1 MKLLQSLLLPTLEWK
16 NDQGRLDAAEAELVF
31 AFGIREI
38 IEAPDIY
45 PALKARFPSA
55 HIAIASTSGNL
66 ADQTIEDGGV
76 VCTALRMEKSLTR
89 AVEANLSDHADLESL
104 CAHLADQL
112 AADDLRH
119 VFILSDGSRVNGTDL
134 SDTFNSKLPQKVTLS
149 GGLAG
154 DGTAFVRT
162 VVGLDSIPSTGTIVA
177 IGFYGDIEMA
187 FGSAGGWSGF
197 GPERLVT
204 RSDGNC
210 LHELDGQPALH
221 LYKTYLGGQA
231 VGLPASALR
240 FPLRVSQ
247 GEDTN
252 FIVRTIL
259 SIDDDANT
267 MTFAGDVPEGAKVQL
282 MRASY
287 EDLIDGAQ
295 SAAEQAELPGAELVL
310 CVSCVGRR
318 IVLGQRTEEEL
329 ESVRA
334 VFGDSPVICGFY
346 SYGELA
352 PSGHNLESQLHNQ
365 TMTIT
370 SLREV

>member
-1 MKLLQSLLLPTLEWK
+1 MKSLQTLLLPTLQWR
-16 NDQGRLDAAEAELVF
+16 NDLGPLQPADAELVF
-31 AFGIREI
+31 AFGLREI
-38 IEAPDIY
+38 IESPDIY
-45 PALKARFPSA
+45 EELKKRFPSA
-55 HIAIASTSGNL
+55 RIAIASTSGNL
-66 ADQTIEDGGV
+66 ADQIIDDSGV
-76 VCTALRMEKSLTR
+76 VCTALRMEKSRTR
-89 AVEANLSDHADLESL
+89 AAEANLSSQPDLETL
-104 CAHLADQL
+104 CSHLADEL

-119 VFILSDGSRVNGTDL
+119 VFVLSDGGCVNGTEL
-134 SDTFNSKLPQKVTLS
+134 SNTFNSKLPPQVTLS

-154 DGTAFVRT
+154 DGTDFVRT
-162 VVGLDSIPSTGTIVA
+162 VVGLDSVPTTGTIIA
-177 IGFYGDIEMA
+177 IGFYGDVELA

-204 RSDGNC
+204 KSDGNC
-210 LHELDGQPALH
+210 LHELDGQPALQ

-240 FPLRVSQ
+240 FPLRVSL
-247 GEDTN
+247 GDDIH
-252 FIVRTIL
+252 FMVRTIL
-259 SIDDDANT
+259 SIDEEANT

-295 SAAEQAELPGAELVL
+295 AAAELAKLEDAELVL

-334 VFGDSPVICGFY
+334 VFGESPVISGFY
-346 SYGELA
+346 SYGELT
-352 PSGHNLESQLHNQ
+352 PSGHQLESQLHNQ

-370 SLREV
+370 SIREV